1 MHKINFGQRLLKWQE
16 KGSEHMTAH
25 GQAAISLD
33 RFDRSSKMRDILS
46 ILKASKEYN
55 NDFTL
60 FSFDELGTSR
70 EAIFIITLLRI
81 KGYTVDLGNN
91 EIIVREEK

>member
-1 MHKINFGQRLLKWQE
+1 
-16 KGSEHMTAH
+16 MTAH

-33 RFDRSSKMRDILS
+33 QFDRSTKMQQVLQ
-46 ILKASKEYN
+46 LVQASKEAGKEQ
-55 NDFTL
+55 TL

-81 KGYTVDLGNN
+81 KGYTVDLGDN
-91 EIIVREEK
+91 EIIVKEEK

>member
-1 MHKINFGQRLLKWQE
+1 
-16 KGSEHMTAH
+16 MTAH

-33 RFDRSSKMRDILS
+33 RFDRSSKMRDILN

-91 EIIVREEK
+91 EIIVKEEK

>member
-1 MHKINFGQRLLKWQE
+1 
-16 KGSEHMTAH
+16 MTAH

-33 RFDRSSKMRDILS
+33 QFDRSRKMRDILS

-70 EAIFIITLLRI
+70 ESIFIITLLRI

-91 EIIVREEK
+91 EIIVKEEK